1 MGRIGHSFQLVGQ
14 SYRMLMQDKE
24 LMVLPLMSGAII
36 AFAVITL
43 GFGFGL
49 HRVDVEQAGV
59 STYVP
64 IFLMYVVTYTIGIF
78 FQAAVVAGATERMR
92 GGDPTVRSAL
102 SAAASRIG
110 PILLWAVVAATV
122 GMLLRVIQERVGFV
136 GRIIA
141 RLIGAAWSLATLFV
155 VPVIVL
161 EDRSVGDSISR
172 SVDVFKKTWGET
184 MVGNISLGAAAL
196 CAWVTLVAVTGLLAY
211 AVGIGAIVVL
221 VVGAITLMIFVS
233 AMEVIY
239 LATLFRY
246 ATEGDAA
253 PGFDKSL
260 LDQAFV
266 QKDR

>member
-24 LMVLPLMSGAII
+24 LMVLPLMSGVII
-36 AFAVITL
+36 AFAVVTL

-49 HRVDVEQAGV
+49 HRTDLEQADV
-59 STYVP
+59 TTYVP
-64 IFLMYVVTYTIGIF
+64 IFFMYVVTYTIGIF

-92 GGDPTVRSAL
+92 GGDPTVVSAL
-102 SAAASRIG
+102 SAAGRRIV
-110 PILLWAVVAATV
+110 PILMWAIVAATV
-122 GMLLRVIQERVGFV
+122 GMLLRAIQERVGFI

-141 RLIGAAWSLATLFV
+141 GLLGAAWSLATLFV

-161 EDRSVGDSISR
+161 EDRSIGHSISR
-172 SVDVFKKTWGET
+172 SVGVFKKTWGET

-211 AVGIGAIVVL
+211 VVGIGAVVVF
-221 VVGAITLMIFVS
+221 VVGGIALMIFFS
-233 AMEVIY
+233 AMEGIY

-246 ATEGDAA
+246 ATEGEAA

-260 LDQAFV
+260 LEQAFV
-266 QKDR
+266 PKDR